1 MGSDFNFDFEVSD
14 ERGEGQGISVFF
26 RIGEDVYLTY
36 YARQRGVEGLVSYD
50 ALLDI
55 TPYGRQL
62 DFEDSPPGWP
72 QRPTY
77 G

>member
-1 MGSDFNFDFEVSD
+1 
-14 ERGEGQGISVFF
+14 VFF

-36 YARQRGVEGLVSYD
+36 LTRQRGVEGLVSYD

-55 TPYGRQL
+55 TPFGRQL